1 MHNYMYARIKFHT
14 YRDFIS
20 ELISTV
26 SRKGEKQQ
34 LKDYKSLQLIL
45 ETETPNFTGNRLGLR
60 TPRTQQHIQKT
71 SPQLSPSEQQ

>member
-14 YRDFIS
+14 YRDIIS

-34 LKDYKSLQLIL
+34 LKDYQSLQLIL
-45 ETETPNFTGNRLGLR
+45 ETETPNFTGNRLGVA
-60 TPRTQQHIQKT
+60 HA
-71 SPQLSPSEQQ
+71 

>member
-34 LKDYKSLQLIL
+34 LKDYKSLQLNL

-60 TPRTQQHIQKT
+60 TPRTQQHLQKT
-71 SPQLSPSEQQ
+71 S